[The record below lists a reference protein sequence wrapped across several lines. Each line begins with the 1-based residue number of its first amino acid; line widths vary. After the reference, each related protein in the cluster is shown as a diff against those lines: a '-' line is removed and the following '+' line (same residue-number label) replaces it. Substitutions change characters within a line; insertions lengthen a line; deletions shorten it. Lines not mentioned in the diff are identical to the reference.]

1 MQYDSRMRI
10 RTMYLMFL
18 GIVACGSLSFAQPA
32 NCVAQPSDNAA
43 VVDTL
48 RTMYA
53 AAMADDM
60 PRLRTV
66 FAPGAYLYDGGVRF
80 DSVDA
85 LMQVIHDYRAKGVTF
100 VWHVT
105 QPDVHVHCNE
115 AWVAFVNDGSITTP
129 GAASPTPQKWLESA
143 NMEKQD
149 GVWKII
155 FFQSTRVPP
164 ETAK

>member
-1 MQYDSRMRI
+1 MQYDIRMRM
-10 RTMYLMFL
+10 RTMCLMFL
-18 GIVACGSLSFAQPA
+18 GIVLRGSLSFAQPA

-60 PRLRTV
+60 PRLRAV
-66 FAPGAYLYDGGVRF
+66 FAPGAYLFDGGVRF
-80 DSVDA
+80 DSVDV
-85 LMQVIHDYRAKGVTF
+85 LMGMIDGYRSKGAKF
-100 VWHVT
+100 VWNVT

-115 AWVAFVNDGSITTP
+115 AWVAFVNDGSIMMP
-129 GAASPTPQKWLESA
+129 GDAVPTPQKWLESA
-143 NMEKQD
+143 DLEKQD
-149 GVWKII
+149 GVWKIV

-164 ETAK
+164 QPAK